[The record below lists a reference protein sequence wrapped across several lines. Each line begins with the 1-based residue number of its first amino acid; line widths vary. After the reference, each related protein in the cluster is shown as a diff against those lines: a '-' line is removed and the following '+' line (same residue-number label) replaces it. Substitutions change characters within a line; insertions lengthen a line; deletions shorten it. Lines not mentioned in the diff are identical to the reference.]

1 MLIIGAFVEARSCER
16 FAALSPIV
24 DEELGR
30 YYRYLLKSEARHF
43 EDYLSLAKDVA
54 TTAEMKNPDEDI
66 AERIAHIRQVEA
78 DLIQSPDKQFRF
90 HSGVPA

>member
-1 MLIIGAFVEARSCER
+1 
-16 FAALSPIV
+16 
-24 DEELGR
+24 
-30 YYRYLLKSEARHF
+30 
-43 EDYLSLAKDVA
+43 
-54 TTAEMKNPDEDI
+54 MKNPDEDI